1 MEIGIDSF
9 AKKTQTNEGG
19 TVEDDA
25 KAMSELI
32 ERIVHADKV
41 GLDVFGLG
49 EHHREEFLD
58 SAAHNILAAAAAKTE
73 NIRLTSAV
81 AVISAMDPVRL
92 FQNYSTLDLISNG
105 RAEIVAGRGSFTE
118 AFPLFGLDFNDYDD
132 LYAEKLD
139 LLLRIRDENKLTWSG
154 KFRPPLV
161 DQIVYPRPVQTRL
174 PIWVGVGGTPAS
186 FVRAGTLGLPLMVA
200 VIGGETHRFKP
211 LIDLYYEAAE
221 KAGHEKSTLKVGLH
235 SLGFVANTKEE
246 AVEKY
251 YPGYRVWFNQIGK
264 ERGWPPVTID
274 RFEQQIS
281 DLGAYVIGSPEEVAE
296 KLIRHSKA
304 LGGIS
309 RFTFQI
315 DNAGL
320 SHDDLLQT
328 FTLIGEKVKGKEIM
342 VYNFCTNHLEGDQML
357 EKYPLWHKKYVGP
370 YKGKHKLEK
379 RVDANIKLIEQ
390 LVSMGVPK
398 KQIIVTGHSCGGL
411 MTLMLFAKHPNAAGG
426 GISFNQACFGK
437 ISKKKFQKFTFTCI
451 YTSKR

>member
-19 TVEDDA
+19 TVQDDA
-25 KAMSELI
+25 RAMSELI

-92 FQNYSTLDLISNG
+92 FQNYATLDLISNG

-139 LLLRIRDENKLTWSG
+139 LLLRIRDENKVTWSG
-154 KFRPPLV
+154 KFRPPLEN
-161 DQIVYPRPVQTRL
+161 QTVYPRPLQEKL
-174 PIWVGVGGTPAS
+174 PVWVGVGGTPAS
-186 FVRAGTLGLPLMVA
+186 FVRAGALGLPLMVA
-200 VIGGETHRFKP
+200 VIGGETHRFRP

-221 KAGHEKSTLKVGLH
+221 KAGHDKASLKVGLH
-235 SLGFVANTKEE
+235 SLGFVANSKEE
-246 AVEKY
+246 AIERY
-251 YPGYRVWFNQIGK
+251 YPGYRIWFNQIGK
-264 ERGWPPVTID
+264 ERGWPPVTME
-274 RFEQQIS
+274 RFEQQIG
-281 DLGAYVIGSPEEVAE
+281 DLGAYVIGGPEEVAE
-296 KLIRHSKA
+296 KLVRHSEA
-304 LGGIS
+304 LGGLS

-320 SHDDLLQT
+320 THEDLMET
-328 FTLIGEKVKGKEIM
+328 YTLIGEKVKPL
-342 VYNFCTNHLEGDQML
+342 VLERL
-357 EKYPLWHKKYVGP
+357 
-370 YKGKHKLEK
+370 
-379 RVDANIKLIEQ
+379 
-390 LVSMGVPK
+390 
-398 KQIIVTGHSCGGL
+398 
-411 MTLMLFAKHPNAAGG
+411 
-426 GISFNQACFGK
+426 
-437 ISKKKFQKFTFTCI
+437 
-451 YTSKR
+451 

>member
-9 AKKTQTNEGG
+9 AKKTKTNEGG
-19 TVEDDA
+19 NVQDDA
-25 KAMSELI
+25 RAMSELI

-58 SAAHNILAAAAAKTE
+58 SAAHNILSAAAAKTE

-92 FQNYSTLDLISNG
+92 FQNYATLDLISNG

-139 LLLRIRDENKLTWSG
+139 LLIRIRDEKEVTWSG
-154 KFRPPLV
+154 KFRPSLEK
-161 DQIVYPRPVQTRL
+161 QIVYPRPLQEKL

-221 KAGHEKSTLKVGLH
+221 KAGHDKDSLKVGLH
-235 SLGFVANTKEE
+235 SLGFVASSKEE
-246 AVEKY
+246 AIERY
-251 YPGYRVWFNQIGK
+251 YPGYRIWFNQIGK
-264 ERGWPPVTID
+264 ERGWPPVTME
-274 RFEQQIS
+274 RFEQQIGE
-281 DLGAYVIGSPEEVAE
+281 LGAYVIGGPEEVAE
-296 KLIRHSKA
+296 KLIRHSEA

-320 SHDDLLQT
+320 THEDLLET
-328 FTLIGEKVKGKEIM
+328 YSLIGEKVK
-342 VYNFCTNHLEGDQML
+342 
-357 EKYPLWHKKYVGP
+357 PLV
-370 YKGKHKLEK
+370 L
-379 RVDANIKLIEQ
+379 NNL
-390 LVSMGVPK
+390 
-398 KQIIVTGHSCGGL
+398 
-411 MTLMLFAKHPNAAGG
+411 
-426 GISFNQACFGK
+426 
-437 ISKKKFQKFTFTCI
+437 
-451 YTSKR
+451 

>member
-139 LLLRIRDENKLTWSG
+139 LLLRIRDEHKVTWSG
-154 KFRPPLV
+154 IFRPPLEN
-161 DQIVYPRPVQTRL
+161 QTVYPRPLQEKL
-174 PIWVGVGGTPAS
+174 PVWVGVGGTPAS
-186 FVRAGTLGLPLMVA
+186 FVRAGALGLPLMVA
-200 VIGGETHRFKP
+200 VIGGETHRFRP

-221 KAGHEKSTLKVGLH
+221 KAGHDKASLKVGLH
-235 SLGFVANTKEE
+235 SLGFVANSKEE
-246 AVEKY
+246 AIERY
-251 YPGYRVWFNQIGK
+251 YPGYRIWFNQIGK
-264 ERGWPPVTID
+264 ERGWPPVTME
-274 RFEQQIS
+274 RFEQQIG
-281 DLGAYVIGSPEEVAE
+281 DLGAYVIGGPEEVAE
-296 KLIRHSKA
+296 KLVRHSEA
-304 LGGIS
+304 LGGLT

-320 SHDDLLQT
+320 THEDLMET
-328 FTLIGEKVKGKEIM
+328 YTLIGEKVKPL
-342 VYNFCTNHLEGDQML
+342 VL
-357 EKYPLWHKKYVGP
+357 EKL
-370 YKGKHKLEK
+370 
-379 RVDANIKLIEQ
+379 
-390 LVSMGVPK
+390 
-398 KQIIVTGHSCGGL
+398 
-411 MTLMLFAKHPNAAGG
+411 
-426 GISFNQACFGK
+426 
-437 ISKKKFQKFTFTCI
+437 
-451 YTSKR
+451 

>member
-19 TVEDDA
+19 TVQDDA
-25 KAMSELI
+25 RAMSELI

-58 SAAHNILAAAAAKTE
+58 SAAHNILSAAAAKTQ

-92 FQNYSTLDLISNG
+92 FQNYATLDLISNG

-139 LLLRIRDENKLTWSG
+139 LLLRIRNENKITWSG
-154 KFRPPLV
+154 KFRAPLEN
-161 DQIVYPRPVQTRL
+161 QTVYPRPLQEKL
-174 PIWVGVGGTPAS
+174 PVWVGVGGTPAS

-200 VIGGETHRFKP
+200 VIGGETHRFRP

-221 KAGHEKSTLKVGLH
+221 KAGHDKASLKVGLH
-235 SLGFVANTKEE
+235 SLGFVANSKEE
-246 AVEKY
+246 AIERY
-251 YPGYRVWFNQIGK
+251 YPGYRIWFNQIGK
-264 ERGWPPVTID
+264 ERGWPPVTME
-274 RFEQQIS
+274 RFEQQIG
-281 DLGAYVIGSPEEVAE
+281 DLGAYVIGGPEEVAE
-296 KLIRHSKA
+296 KLVRHSKA
-304 LGGIS
+304 LGGLS

-320 SHDDLLQT
+320 THEDLMET
-328 FTLIGEKVKGKEIM
+328 YTLIGEKVKPL
-342 VYNFCTNHLEGDQML
+342 VLERL
-357 EKYPLWHKKYVGP
+357 
-370 YKGKHKLEK
+370 
-379 RVDANIKLIEQ
+379 
-390 LVSMGVPK
+390 
-398 KQIIVTGHSCGGL
+398 
-411 MTLMLFAKHPNAAGG
+411 
-426 GISFNQACFGK
+426 
-437 ISKKKFQKFTFTCI
+437 
-451 YTSKR
+451 

>member
-19 TVEDDA
+19 TVQDDA
-25 KAMSELI
+25 RAMSELI

-58 SAAHNILAAAAAKTE
+58 SAAHNILSAAAAKTE

-132 LYAEKLD
+132 LYAEKLN
-139 LLLRIRDENKLTWSG
+139 LLLRIRDENKITWSG
-154 KFRPPLV
+154 KFRPPLEN
-161 DQIVYPRPVQTRL
+161 QTVYPRPLQEKL
-174 PIWVGVGGTPAS
+174 PVWVGVGGTPAS

-200 VIGGETHRFKP
+200 VIGGETHRFRP
-211 LIDLYYEAAE
+211 LIDLYYEAAK
-221 KAGHEKSTLKVGLH
+221 KAGHDKTSLKVGLH
-235 SLGFVANTKEE
+235 SLGFVANSKEE
-246 AVEKY
+246 AIERY
-251 YPGYRVWFNQIGK
+251 YPGYRIWFNQIGK
-264 ERGWPPVTID
+264 ERGWPPVTME
-274 RFEQQIS
+274 RFEQQIGE
-281 DLGAYVIGSPEEVAE
+281 LGAYVIGSPEEVAE

-320 SHDDLLQT
+320 THEDLMET
-328 FTLIGEKVKGKEIM
+328 YTLIGEKVKPL
-342 VYNFCTNHLEGDQML
+342 VLERL
-357 EKYPLWHKKYVGP
+357 
-370 YKGKHKLEK
+370 
-379 RVDANIKLIEQ
+379 
-390 LVSMGVPK
+390 
-398 KQIIVTGHSCGGL
+398 
-411 MTLMLFAKHPNAAGG
+411 
-426 GISFNQACFGK
+426 
-437 ISKKKFQKFTFTCI
+437 
-451 YTSKR
+451 

>member
-19 TVEDDA
+19 TVQDDA
-25 KAMSELI
+25 RAMSELI

-58 SAAHNILAAAAAKTE
+58 SAAHNILSAAAAKTE

-132 LYAEKLD
+132 LYAEKLN
-139 LLLRIRDENKLTWSG
+139 LLLRIRDENKITWSG
-154 KFRPPLV
+154 KFRPPLEN
-161 DQIVYPRPVQTRL
+161 QTVYPRPLQEKL
-174 PIWVGVGGTPAS
+174 PVWVGVGGTPAS

-200 VIGGETHRFKP
+200 VIGGETHRFRP

-221 KAGHEKSTLKVGLH
+221 KAGYDKTSLKVGLH
-235 SLGFVANTKEE
+235 SLGFVANSKEE
-246 AVEKY
+246 AIERY
-251 YPGYRVWFNQIGK
+251 YPGYRIWFNQIGK
-264 ERGWPPVTID
+264 ERGWPPVTME
-274 RFEQQIS
+274 RFEQQIGE
-281 DLGAYVIGSPEEVAE
+281 LGAYVIGSPEEVAE

-320 SHDDLLQT
+320 THEDLMET
-328 FTLIGEKVKGKEIM
+328 YTLIGEKVKPL
-342 VYNFCTNHLEGDQML
+342 VLERL
-357 EKYPLWHKKYVGP
+357 
-370 YKGKHKLEK
+370 
-379 RVDANIKLIEQ
+379 
-390 LVSMGVPK
+390 
-398 KQIIVTGHSCGGL
+398 
-411 MTLMLFAKHPNAAGG
+411 
-426 GISFNQACFGK
+426 
-437 ISKKKFQKFTFTCI
+437 
-451 YTSKR
+451 

>member
-19 TVEDDA
+19 TVQDDA
-25 KAMSELI
+25 RAMSELI

-58 SAAHNILAAAAAKTE
+58 SASHNILAAAAAKTDR
-73 NIRLTSAV
+73 IKLTSAV

-92 FQNYSTLDLISNG
+92 FQNYATLDLISNG

-154 KFRPPLV
+154 KYRPPLV
-161 DQIVYPRPVQTRL
+161 NQAVYPRPVQSRL
-174 PIWVGVGGTPAS
+174 PVWVGVGGTPAS

-221 KAGHEKSTLKVGLH
+221 KAGYEKSTLKVGLH
-235 SLGFVANTKEE
+235 SLGFVANTKDE

-251 YPGYRVWFNQIGK
+251 YPGYRVWFNQIGR
-264 ERGWPPVTID
+264 ERGWPPVTME

-281 DLGAYVIGSPEEVAE
+281 NLGAYVIGSPEEVAE

-328 FTLIGEKVKGKEIM
+328 FTLIGEKVKPL
-342 VYNFCTNHLEGDQML
+342 VL
-357 EKYPLWHKKYVGP
+357 EKL
-370 YKGKHKLEK
+370 
-379 RVDANIKLIEQ
+379 
-390 LVSMGVPK
+390 
-398 KQIIVTGHSCGGL
+398 
-411 MTLMLFAKHPNAAGG
+411 
-426 GISFNQACFGK
+426 
-437 ISKKKFQKFTFTCI
+437 
-451 YTSKR
+451 